1 MMFAPGTDY
10 NNPNVQQQLDRFHDS
25 SDGGNRSDRWRGKGE
40 GKTAGRQALEQ
51 YIKSEGERVAGGD
64 YTRVG
69 NNGYRSRENASRP
82 RPQSRSS
89 RYNPANRYSP
99 YGQNDDVRPQEN
111 YVPNP
116 QGFGK
121 DTINRP
127 ENNSYGNRAAPPQF
141 NSYRNNYV
149 PQNRSKGFGGLPD
162 VPDYL
167 RGKTNAEKNND
178 QVWAGGS
185 GGYFDQDGNRVG
197 GDPKTQSR
205 KFQRNDGQAYYDNYV
220 GKNSGQSGNSPA
232 YDPGTNW
239 YGSVNEENVTKYGQ
253 YKGWQ
258 DYYDNTD
265 ASTMSDDDR
274 NRGRG
279 WDNAKKEHEKFIN
292 SRKDL
297 PDERSTIAEGEM
309 GKDWY
314 GSVVVGNGQYM
325 NYDNWADFYKRSDR
339 DTWKSHDAQMFQGYK
354 DYQKSLQNK
363 SNNGGGGNNDNKD
376 DEKNGLSII
385 MGGDNNTVQ
394 EAQQDNRMD
403 NIGQNSVFGDNAKV
417 GINNAV
423 QIVNQ
428 GSGRNPLANMQL
440 ATAYN
445 ALNSNALERSK
456 TNIDGA
462 SRAGQAI
469 KDGEKY
475 TGSRDIVEK
484 IYNNVG
490 EDQNYWQSSAE
501 LYRARSFGDRNKYKV
516 PAWTA
521 PADPEKEADDG
532 KR

>member
-1 MMFAPGTDY
+1 MKFAPGTDY
-10 NNPNVQQQLDRFHDS
+10 NNPNVQQQLDRFHDN

-89 RYNPANRYSP
+89 RYNPANRYNP
-99 YGQNDDVRPQEN
+99 YGDGGAPTPSNP
-111 YVPNP
+111 VPNP
-116 QGFGK
+116 QDFGK

-127 ENNSYGNRAAPPQF
+127 ENNSYGNRPAPQF
-141 NSYRNNYV
+141 NVPSYGNGDTPSYRM
-149 PQNRSKGFGGLPD
+149 PD
-162 VPDYL
+162 DA
-167 RGKTNAEKNND
+167 KD
-178 QVWAGGS
+178 
-185 GGYFDQDGNRVG
+185 GYFYPTDSRTRIDKDTPGYRGDGNNFGRVDTGDTGNNSGKENQFRVTTG
-197 GDPKTQSR
+197 GD
-205 KFQRNDGQAYYDNYV
+205 
-220 GKNSGQSGNSPA
+220 
-232 YDPGTNW
+232 W
-239 YGSVNEENVTKYGQ
+239 
-253 YKGWQ
+253 
-258 DYYDNTD
+258 NT
-265 ASTMSDDDR
+265 
-274 NRGRG
+274 
-279 WDNAKKEHEKFIN
+279 W
-292 SRKDL
+292 
-297 PDERSTIAEGEM
+297 
-309 GKDWY
+309 
-314 GSVVVGNGQYM
+314 
-325 NYDNWADFYKRSDR
+325 
-339 DTWKSHDAQMFQGYK
+339 
-354 DYQKSLQNK
+354 
-363 SNNGGGGNNDNKD
+363 
-376 DEKNGLSII
+376 
-385 MGGDNNTVQ
+385 Q

-403 NIGQNSVFGDNAKV
+403 NIGQNSTFGDYAKV

-456 TNIDGA
+456 TSIDGA

-516 PAWTA
+516 PAWT
-521 PADPEKEADDG
+521 PPKDPEKEDD
-532 KR
+532 